1 MMSQGQQA
9 VAELVA
15 GHELS
20 LKPARELDRAGD
32 FSTVPSPRSHQGRL
46 RWSHSAKRRVHRKKK
61 QKKGRA
67 SDCSVTGMDPW
78 MRLCVDPREMSGTE
92 PAVIDLG
99 DGFSHESR
107 SGYLE

>member
-1 MMSQGQQA
+1 MTIPSPGFSRGLECLFDQVLRSVAQPMMSQGQQA

-46 RWSHSAKRRVHRKKK
+46 RWSHSAKRRVHRKKN
-61 QKKGRA
+61 KKRA
-67 SDCSVTGMDPW
+67 G
-78 MRLCVDPREMSGTE
+78 
-92 PAVIDLG
+92 PATAV
-99 DGFSHESR
+99 
-107 SGYLE
+107 